1 MKKAITILMSIFLS
15 ALIVYG
21 GSGVNAYFYCC
32 NDCRTE
38 GVAAV
43 SEHKCCEIHH
53 HHHLNGL
60 VTHFDDHSCNQEM
73 SVPMDECGVERFSM
87 NLNFSSDNDI
97 QFQPA
102 VLDINSDYLYTFQN
116 IEIGSNSKELT
127 AHTPSQKPPNLSK
140 DDYFSLLTTL
150 II

>member
-1 MKKAITILMSIFLS
+1 MKKSILIITSIFLS
-15 ALIVYG
+15 ALIVYS

-32 NDCRTE
+32 NDCFDE
-38 GVAAV
+38 GTAAV

-60 VTHFDDHSCNQEM
+60 VTHYDDHSCEQNFTTHPE
-73 SVPMDECGVERFSM
+73 ECGVERFPVDW
-87 NLNFSSDNDI
+87 NFSTDNDI
-97 QFQPA
+97 KLQPTII
-102 VLDINSDYLYTFQN
+102 DINSEYLFSAQDINDDSDIRETTFH
-116 IEIGSNSKELT
+116 IR
-127 AHTPSQKPPNLSK
+127 SQKPPNLSK

>member
-1 MKKAITILMSIFLS
+1 MSIFLS
-15 ALIVYG
+15 VLIVYG

-32 NDCRTE
+32 NDCRDQGT
-38 GVAAV
+38 AAV

-60 VTHFDDHSCNQEM
+60 VTHYDDHLCDQTISN
-73 SVPMDECGVERFSM
+73 PADECGVERVSVDWSFY
-87 NLNFSSDNDI
+87 SDNTI
-97 QFQPA
+97 KFQPT
-102 VLDINSDYLYTFQN
+102 VIDIDFDYLYMIQD
-116 IEIGSNSKELT
+116 IEYDSDVQELAT
-127 AHTPSQKPPNLSK
+127 HTPSQKPPNLSK